1 MDTMQDILDRGDFVT
16 PRSPIRAFLTT
27 DIKLVVNWNEES
39 DLPITH
45 FTVSTDDNTFVFETS
60 AFDAT
65 RLDGVSKGVQGVEFE
80 YSHQVMVITG
90 DFQSVDILEPFEFQ
104 ILFGYDGNV
113 LPSMGDLE
121 AVETYIAHY
130 RDIHEMVFGQSP
142 TPEKLA
148 DVLHRWC
155 DLRNIPRDIFNTPP
169 NALTGDEQA

>member
-1 MDTMQDILDRGDFVT
+1 MTTMQDILDRGDFVT

-27 DIKLVVNWNEES
+27 DIKLIVNWNEAS
-39 DLPITH
+39 DLPTTH
-45 FTVSTDDNTFVFETS
+45 FTVSMGDDTFVFETG

-65 RLDGVSKGVQGVEFE
+65 HLDGVSKGVQGVEFE
-80 YSHQVMVITG
+80 YSHQVMIVTG
-90 DFQSVDILEPFEFQ
+90 DFQSVSIVEPFEFQ
-104 ILFGYDGNV
+104 TIFGYDGNA

-130 RDIHEMVFGQSP
+130 RAVYEMVFGQVPSS
-142 TPEKLA
+142 EKLA
-148 DVLHRWC
+148 DVLRRWC

>member
-1 MDTMQDILDRGDFVT
+1 MDTVQDILELGNFVT
-16 PRSPIRAFLTT
+16 PRSPIRALETT
-27 DIKLVVNWNEES
+27 NIKLAVNWNEES

-65 RLDGVSKGVQGVEFE
+65 RLDGVSKGIQGVEFE
-80 YSHQVMVITG
+80 YSHQVMVIAG

-104 ILFGYDGNV
+104 ILFGYDGNA

-142 TPEKLA
+142 TPEKLMN
-148 DVLHRWC
+148 VLHRWC
-155 DLRNIPRDIFNTPP
+155 DLRNIPRDIFNPP
-169 NALTGDEQA
+169 FAAIGGEQA